1 MGSRDKFGVERKTM
15 SDKDREREK
24 ELRNAAQ
31 AETGEVVVPGSGRV
45 VEPREIK
52 QMLSVRL
59 EPELIA
65 ALRRVATKRGQ
76 STSDLVREALVRLI
90 ETESAQHVSF
100 YDLHA
105 AWGPSVFTTAATNFS
120 YWDGQSVRG
129 QVHERT
135 GQDVV
140 VESR

>member
-1 MGSRDKFGVERKTM
+1 MGSRDKLDLEREMM
-15 SDKDREREK
+15 SDTDRQREN
-24 ELRNAAQ
+24 ELRKAAH
-31 AETGEVVVPGSGRV
+31 AEAGEVVVPGSGRA

-65 ALRRVATKRGQ
+65 SLRQLATKRGQ

-90 ETESAQHVSF
+90 ETESVQPVAF
-100 YDLHA
+100 YDFHA
-105 AWGPSVFTTAATNFS
+105 AWISSGSVTTNFS
-120 YWDGQSVRG
+120 YWDGRNVQR

-135 GQDVV
+135 GRPVV